1 MELSIEPSIEL
12 GYLALFIATMA
23 GATFATRA
31 LPFLIFKDQQH
42 PAILFLGKYLPPAVM
57 TLLVLYCLKGV
68 NWSGETHGIPE
79 LVSLCLVVGMH
90 LLFRNALVS
99 IFSGTALY
107 MAWVQGALF

>member
-1 MELSIEPSIEL
+1 MELD
-12 GYLALFIATMA
+12 YLLVFIATMA
-23 GATFATRA
+23 AATFATRA

-42 PAILFLGKYLPPAVM
+42 PVILFLGKYLPPTVM

-68 NWSGETHGIPE
+68 NWSGGNHGIPE
-79 LVSLCLVVGMH
+79 LACLSVVIATH
-90 LLFRNALVS
+90 LVFRNALVS